1 MSPQSSFKNR
11 ILNPFSSQSSLS
23 NLEKTRELIRGG
35 SDITVGIIYIVFLLI
50 LAFILVDF
58 IKIPVFIVAIL
69 IGTEILITLIGG
81 YIKVAKMK
89 SLYAIDTRDIAQ
101 SYRTILI
108 TSEYYKWIET
118 VIGLIASAIS
128 SFFVIVTFFQEISS
142 FIIEIIPANIP
153 ISPSLLKYIVFIFVV
168 VRLFNF
174 PRRLI
179 KYNWVKDISESDSFA
194 KVNQEYLLIDNK
206 IAMIML
212 FLGGSIVL
220 LILLF
225 LDVPFYILLLATGP
239 IFIMFVFSIG
249 AFLRL
254 KNLEFDDNAID
265 ASVAHHKIEKYPEEQ
280 IVGTVFGVMRSAAS
294 IKEYFQTLRIPL
306 FGTGERFFSENT
318 LLVSNYRLIF
328 LQIPTSGGN
337 KIVGGT
343 DYVTAN
349 FMFNRGE
356 IRQKGEAIIKRQ
368 DFSQILSLAT
378 GDVLWTDIKIL
389 TLKKGRIDI
398 EKVTG
403 QKLIFLFRDREYV
416 ESLKQLLRPFLNEK
430 FIQMC

>member
-1 MSPQSSFKNR
+1 MDPNRSSNTR
-11 ILNPFSSQSSLS
+11 LANPFSSQSTLA
-23 NLEKTRELIRGG
+23 NLEKTREIIRGG
-35 SDITVGIIYIVFLLI
+35 SDITAGIIYIIILLMLALFL
-50 LAFILVDF
+50 AGF
-58 IKIPVFIVAIL
+58 IKIPAFVFAIL
-69 IGTEILITLIGG
+69 IGTEILITLIGV
-81 YIKVAKMK
+81 YIKLTKIK
-89 SLYAIDTRDIAQ
+89 TLYAIGTQDIAR

-108 TSEYYKWIET
+108 TTEYYGWIEAI
-118 VIGLIASAIS
+118 IGMIASVIS
-128 SFFVIVTFFQEISS
+128 LFLILIFYFKEFSS
-142 FIIEIIPANIP
+142 FIIEKIPANFPIP
-153 ISPSLLKYIVFIFVV
+153 PDILKYLIFIFVGARL
-168 VRLFNF
+168 VRFV
-174 PRRLI
+174 I
-179 KYNWVKDISESDSFA
+179 KLVRYNWVKKISESDSFG

-206 IAMIML
+206 MAMIML

-239 IFIMFVFSIG
+239 IFIMFAFSVG

-254 KNLEFDDNAID
+254 KNIEFDDNAID
-265 ASVAHHKIEKYPEEQ
+265 ASVVHHKIERYPDEQ
-280 IVGTVFGVMRSAAS
+280 IVGTVFGVMRTAAS
-294 IKEYFQTLRIPL
+294 FKEYFQTLRFPH

-328 LQIPTSGGN
+328 LQIPVSGGN

-343 DYVTAN
+343 DYVTTN

-378 GDVLWTDIKIL
+378 GDVLWTDIKTL

-398 EKVTG
+398 EDVTG
-403 QKLIFLFRDREYV
+403 QKFIFLFRDREYI
-416 ESLKQLLRPFLNEK
+416 ELLKQLIRPFLNEK